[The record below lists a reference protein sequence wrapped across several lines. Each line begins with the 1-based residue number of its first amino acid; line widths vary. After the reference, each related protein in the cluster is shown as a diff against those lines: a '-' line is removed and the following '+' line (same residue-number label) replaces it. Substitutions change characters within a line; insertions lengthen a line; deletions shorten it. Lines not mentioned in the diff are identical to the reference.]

1 MITIHGV
8 PISVHAR
15 KAIVTAILKDI
26 DHRVEPVI
34 PFNPPPN
41 WATLS
46 PTGLIPAMQD
56 GDFAVAEFSAI
67 CLYLE
72 RKQPAPA
79 ILPAGER
86 DYSRAMFLDG
96 YSGWVFRS
104 LVHGLFFQ
112 KVINPVILKG
122 TTDQAVDRQHSRPR
136 SGQRCSAIW
145 SRRSTENIWRDRR
158 SAWPI
163 SASSRT

>member
-26 DHRVEPVI
+26 DHSGRVPVI

-56 GDFAVAEFSAI
+56 GDFTVADSSAI

-79 ILPAGER
+79 ILPAGEQ
-86 DYSRAMFLDG
+86 DYSRAMCFDG
-96 YSGWVFRS
+96 YSGWPS
-104 LVHGLFFQ
+104 S
-112 KVINPVILKG
+112 
-122 TTDQAVDRQHSRPR
+122 AVWSM
-136 SGQRCSAIW
+136 RCF
-145 SRRSTENIWRDRR
+145 
-158 SAWPI
+158 
-163 SASSRT
+163 SRT